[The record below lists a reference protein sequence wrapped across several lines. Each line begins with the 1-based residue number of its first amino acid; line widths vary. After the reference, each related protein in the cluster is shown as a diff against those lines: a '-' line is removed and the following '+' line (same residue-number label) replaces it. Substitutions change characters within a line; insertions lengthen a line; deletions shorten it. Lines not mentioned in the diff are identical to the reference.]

1 MPPAPGTDPKSHGLW
16 AMTAPPP
23 PETAPL
29 AGDAGGDARV
39 DVAVVGA
46 GYTGLAAALRLAG
59 AGARV
64 RVLEAAGIGSG
75 GAGRNVGLVNA
86 GLWVMPD
93 DIVATLGAEKGEG
106 LLSLLGG
113 APAEVFALVARHAI
127 GCEATPN
134 GTLHCAVG
142 RAGRAEIE
150 ARAAQW
156 QARGAPVHLL
166 DADAAR
172 TMIGGGRYRGALL
185 DDRAGT
191 IQPLA
196 YARGLAR
203 AAMGAGAV
211 IHTASPVRSA
221 EEGAGGW
228 VLRTDGGTL
237 AADWIIVATDAYSF
251 GPWERL
257 AREQVPLPYF
267 NFATPPVPDA
277 LRQRILP
284 GRQGIW
290 DTQQVLTS
298 LRYDAAG
305 RLVFGSIGAL
315 GGLAGV
321 HEAYARRALARLF
334 PELPPAP
341 FEAGWFGTIGMTDDA
356 LPRFRRL
363 ARNVVSISGYNGRG
377 IGPGTVFGRLL
388 ADLVLG
394 RIRPEEVPLPEREV
408 TVPRWRAAQAAFYAA
423 GSAAAHLV
431 GERGP
436 G

>member
-23 PETAPL
+23 PATAPL
-29 AGDAGGDARV
+29 AGAARA

-46 GYTGLAAALRLAG
+46 GYTGLAAALRLAE

-64 RVLEAAGIGSG
+64 VVLEAAGIGSG

-93 DIVATLGAEKGEG
+93 DIVATLGAERGEG
-106 LLSLLGG
+106 LLALLGG

-127 GCEATPN
+127 ACEATPN

-142 RAGRAEIE
+142 RAGRAEIA

-156 QARGAPVHLL
+156 QARGAPVRLL
-166 DADAAR
+166 DAEAAR
-172 TMIGGGRYRGALL
+172 AMIGGGAYRGALL
-185 DDRAGT
+185 DGRAGT

-203 AAMGAGAV
+203 AAIGAGAAV
-211 IHTASPVRSA
+211 HTASPVRAA

-228 VLRTDGGTL
+228 VLRTDAGTL
-237 AADWIIVATDAYSF
+237 AADWIIVAGDAYSF
-251 GPWERL
+251 GPWESL

-267 NFATPPVPDA
+267 NVATPPVPEA
-277 LRQRILP
+277 LRHRILP

-290 DTQQVLTS
+290 DTRQVLTS

-315 GGLAGV
+315 AGAAGPV
-321 HEAYARRALARLF
+321 HEAYARRSLARLF

-341 FEAGWFGTIGMTDDA
+341 FEAGWYGTIGMTDDA

-363 ARNVVSISGYNGRG
+363 AHNVVSISGYNGRG

-394 RIRPEEVPLPEREV
+394 RIGADDVPLPESDV
-408 TVPRWRAAQAAFYAA
+408 AVPRWRAAKAAFYAA

-431 GERGP
+431 GERLP

>member
-1 MPPAPGTDPKSHGLW
+1 MQMPPAPGTDPKSHGLW

-23 PETAPL
+23 AETAPL
-29 AGDAGGDARV
+29 AGAARA

-46 GYTGLAAALRLAG
+46 GYTGLAAALRLAE

-64 RVLEAAGIGSG
+64 TLLEAAGIGSG

-86 GLWVMPD
+86 GLWVRPD
-93 DIVATLGAEKGEG
+93 DIVATLGVERGEG

-127 GCEATPN
+127 ACEATPN

-166 DADAAR
+166 DADTAR
-172 TMIGGGRYRGALL
+172 TIIGGGTYRGALK

-211 IHTASPVRSA
+211 IHTTSPVRAA

-228 VLRTDGGTL
+228 LLRTDGGAL
-237 AADWIIVATDAYSF
+237 AADWIIVAGDAYSF

-267 NFATPPVPDA
+267 NFATPPVPEA
-277 LRQRILP
+277 LRGRILP

-315 GGLAGV
+315 AGIEAGV
-321 HEAYARRALARLF
+321 HAAYARRALARLF

-377 IGPGTVFGRLL
+377 IGPGTVFGRRL

-394 RIRPEEVPLPEREV
+394 RIRAEEVPLPERDV
-408 TVPRWRAAQAAFYAA
+408 TVPRWRAAKGAFYAA

-431 GERGP
+431 GERRP
-436 G
+436 A